1 MGEGV
6 ESCTDTKRRC
16 QLGRG
21 QPTGAIEGGE
31 ACGRNLN
38 RKGTVW
44 EDRCYLC
51 GLGGRQVQLIAS
63 VETLQS
69 SEIIFISGLCT
80 IK

>member
-1 MGEGV
+1 MGKGV
-6 ESCTDTKRRC
+6 EPCTDTKRRC
-16 QLGRG
+16 QLGSG
-21 QPTGAIEGGE
+21 EPTGAIEGVE

-51 GLGGRQVQLIAS
+51 RLGGGQILLIAS
-63 VETLQS
+63 VEALQS
-69 SEIIFISGLCT
+69 SEIIFVSGLCT